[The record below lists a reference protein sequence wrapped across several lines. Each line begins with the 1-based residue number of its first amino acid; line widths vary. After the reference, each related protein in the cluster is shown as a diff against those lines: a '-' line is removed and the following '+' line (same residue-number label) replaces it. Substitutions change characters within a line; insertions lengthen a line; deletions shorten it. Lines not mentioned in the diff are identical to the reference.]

1 MMPATRK
8 KLAITLGGLVLF
20 ALIAG
25 LLIPR
30 LLDPDRWHSRI
41 VSELE
46 KALGGKVSIEDIS
59 WGFLR
64 GLWLEADGVEIT
76 GASAFP
82 LDIKLSRLYADVAI
96 LPLLD
101 KKIVLHHLN
110 LESPDVQLRIQPEP
124 QGASQEQKP
133 AAAGAKPAGIILPIE
148 IEDLHVMNGRVRLEH
163 SLIALRQPV
172 ARDFGDLEIK
182 ASNLAPGREV
192 LFDIS
197 MKDNALPGIGAFKA
211 QGSFAG
217 LTDSLTLQNPK
228 LNVHTTLSGVHID
241 ALKPY
246 LENAPWAQ
254 QLSGSLSMAVHYEG
268 DLGSHHRAE
277 GSMDLSHVAFS
288 YPSLWE
294 AALPGS
300 ETKITYRADLQA
312 DDLTVENLEVKIGKF
327 SFRAKG
333 DVTGLKTRPMIKNA
347 TFSADVP
354 LLDAVSLFPWKVL
367 GDSAPFVRSIFEGG
381 GKVEIEQAVV
391 PPIDLIEPPATA
403 VALLNAI
410 ESTSRI
416 SGVSVAL
423 APGIPRIKNI
433 DINVQLAQGT
443 AQVQVQRSHFTTV
456 ELPNISGKVAKLFE
470 APLIDVAVKGPVK
483 VNSQPPEDL
492 SAFFRRF
499 ELEEV
504 NGSADLD
511 AAVVVDTSHPANVAI
526 RGKVGLRDVE
536 AKTSLSPVRLEGLQ
550 ADLAI
555 TPDVAKVTNLST
567 AVRVPAESPAPEGR
581 FDLQLEARVDEWSR
595 RPAVTLQRMKTSA
608 VALPVVASLIPWEKI
623 GESAEPVRQ
632 TFLKGGTVT
641 ISEVSLPKVEL
652 SNLPKS
658 PALLLPRAKAAA
670 GFAGLAIQPSPSLP
684 GFEGVK
690 GRINLENG
698 VLTAAGVQGRMGP
711 LSLPDLNIRVSRLD
725 GRPKVAVQAK
735 GPVQLAAT
743 SDEKVE
749 DLLKRYGLKSLVVSA
764 HIDMHGDFDETL
776 HEGWI
781 TDGSLDISGVRA
793 ETYPEGVVMDNVQ
806 GRVRVKRKKGIDITA
821 ENIKGQV
828 NQAPVQLSGK
838 ILGVGTPNLVVDVK
852 ASAKHLELAHLREL
866 SPALK
871 KLSLAGTVDMD
882 LDVHVPYAAA
892 RNSRLSGMLATRN
905 LNFQLAHMTVEKGDC
920 ELNLTGH
927 IALIKRAQVQI
938 NDTLLAFTGQIANP
952 VEPMIQL
959 LVTSPDLD
967 LDRLMPP
974 TAAGKPGDKPYQE
987 KDGHAPE
994 KTTKT
999 EWPPVA
1005 YKTTVKAQV
1014 EAGEGRCKGIKFQKL
1029 KLDAAYDRGVI
1040 KQWDLNFDTEG
1051 GHIAAKGSVDLRD
1064 PDHILFTVNPNIT
1077 SLPVERIARVLGV
1090 SDASVSG
1097 PASASGQLQGRTAE
1111 SSKEFLASLQGN
1123 LDTQM
1128 GPGNLSKIG
1137 RGGEWF
1143 ARIFSLTSV
1152 RGILTGSVL
1161 EDFAG
1166 KGLPYRKII
1175 AQTTVEGGNLNVTNF
1190 RLESDATNIDAKGR
1204 INLLEGQM
1212 DVGVRLR
1219 PLGAVSTVAGAVPVV
1234 GKVAASLTEVYLNL
1248 SGSWDDPRV
1257 SIIPGQGIADSIVDQ
1272 AKEVGSTLK
1281 GAADLIGREE
1291 SKWIKK

>member
-1 MMPATRK
+1 M
-8 KLAITLGGLVLF
+8 LIT
-20 ALIAG
+20 
-25 LLIPR
+25 
-30 LLDPDRWHSRI
+30 D
-41 VSELE
+41 
-46 KALGGKVSIEDIS
+46 GK
-59 WGFLR
+59 
-64 GLWLEADGVEIT
+64 
-76 GASAFP
+76 
-82 LDIKLSRLYADVAI
+82 
-96 LPLLD
+96 
-101 KKIVLHHLN
+101 
-110 LESPDVQLRIQPEP
+110 
-124 QGASQEQKP
+124 
-133 AAAGAKPAGIILPIE
+133 
-148 IEDLHVMNGRVRLEH
+148 VRLED
-163 SLIALRQPV
+163 SLTLPGKTV
-172 ARDFGDLEIK
+172 ARDFGDIEIR
-182 ASNLAPGREV
+182 AINLAPGREM
-192 LFDIS
+192 LFDVS
-197 MKDNALPGIGAFKA
+197 MKDLAAQGLGSLKA
-211 QGSFAG
+211 QATFAG
-217 LTDSLTLQNPK
+217 LTDTLALQNPK
-228 LNVHTTLSGVHID
+228 LTVHVTLSGIQTD

-246 LENAPWAQ
+246 LGNAPWVQ
-254 QLSGSLSMAVHYEG
+254 QLSGSLSMAVNYEG
-268 DLGSHHRAE
+268 DLRSHHRAE
-277 GSMDLSHVAFS
+277 GSMDLSQVAFS

-294 AALPGS
+294 APLPGA
-300 ETKITYRADLQA
+300 ETRIIYRADLQA
-312 DDLTVENLEVKIGKF
+312 DDLTVEKLEVKVGKF
-327 SFRAKG
+327 SLRARG
-333 DVTGLKTRPMIKNA
+333 GVTGLKTRPMVKNA
-347 TFSADVP
+347 AFSAEVP
-354 LLDAVSLFPWKVL
+354 LLDSVSLFPWKVL
-367 GDSAPFVRSIFEGG
+367 GQSAAFVRSIFEGG
-381 GKVEIEQAVV
+381 GKVEIEEAVI
-391 PPIDLIEPPATA
+391 PPVDLTEPPATA
-403 VALLNAI
+403 VALLNGI

-416 SGVSVAL
+416 SGVSVEL
-423 APGIPRIKNI
+423 EPGVPRIKNI
-433 DINVQLAQGT
+433 DITVRLAEGT
-443 AQVQVQRSHFTTV
+443 AQVQVLSAQFTTV
-456 ELPNISGKVAKLFE
+456 DLPNISGKVAKLFE
-470 APLIDVAVKGPVK
+470 APLIDVTVKGPVQ
-483 VNSQPPEDL
+483 VSNQPPEAL
-492 SAFFRRF
+492 AAFFRRC
-499 ELEEV
+499 EMEEV

-511 AAVVVDTSHPANVAI
+511 AAVVVDTSHPAKVQI
-526 RGKVGLRDVE
+526 RGNIGLRDVE
-536 AKTSLSPVRLEGLQ
+536 AKTSLSPARLEGLQ

-567 AVRVPAESPAPEGR
+567 AVRVPDGR

-595 RPAVTLQRMKTSA
+595 RPAVTLQRMKTSP
-608 VALPVVASLIPWEKI
+608 VTLPVVASLIPWEKL
-623 GESAEPVRQ
+623 GESAEVVKK

-641 ISEVSLPKVEL
+641 IAEVSLPKVEL

-670 GFAGLAIQPSPSLP
+670 GFAGLAIQPFPSLP
-684 GFEGVK
+684 GFEAVK

-743 SDEKVE
+743 SDERVE
-749 DLLKRYGLKSLVVSA
+749 DLLRRYGLNSLVVSA

-806 GRVRVKRKKGIDITA
+806 GRVTVKRKKGIDITA

-838 ILGVGTPNLVVDVK
+838 ILGAGTPNLVIDVK

-871 KLSLAGTVDMD
+871 KLRLAGTVDMD
-882 LDVHVPYAAA
+882 LVAHVPYAAA
-892 RNSRLSGMLATRN
+892 RNSRLSGMLSTRD
-905 LNFQLAHMTVEKGDC
+905 LSYQLAHMSVEKGDA

-927 IALIKRAQVQI
+927 TALIKRAQVRI
-938 NDTLLAFTGQIANP
+938 NDTLLAFTGQIANLAQP
-952 VEPMIQL
+952 DIQL

-967 LDRLMPP
+967 LDRLIPP
-974 TAAGKPGDKPYQE
+974 TAAEKSGGKPSQE
-987 KDGHAPE
+987 KGGHAPE
-994 KTTKT
+994 KTRKT

-1005 YKTTVKAQV
+1005 YKTTAHIQV
-1014 EAGEGRCKGIKFQKL
+1014 EAEEGRYKGTKFQKL
-1029 KLDAAYDRGVI
+1029 NLDAAYNRGVI

-1123 LDTQM
+1123 LDAQM
-1128 GPGNLSKIG
+1128 GPGNLSRIG

-1161 EDFAG
+1161 DDFAG

-1175 AQTTVEGGNLNVTNF
+1175 AQTTVEGGNVNVTHF
-1190 RLESDATNIDAKGR
+1190 RFESDVTNIDAKGR

-1219 PLGAVSTVAGAVPVV
+1219 PLGSVSTVAGAVPVV
-1234 GKVAASLTEVYLNL
+1234 GKVAASLTEVYLSL

-1257 SIIPGQGIADSIVDQ
+1257 SMIPGQGIADSIEDQ
-1272 AKEVGSTLK
+1272 AKEVGSALK
-1281 GAADLIGREE
+1281 GAADLVGREE
-1291 SKWIKK
+1291 SKWIKKEKNPGH